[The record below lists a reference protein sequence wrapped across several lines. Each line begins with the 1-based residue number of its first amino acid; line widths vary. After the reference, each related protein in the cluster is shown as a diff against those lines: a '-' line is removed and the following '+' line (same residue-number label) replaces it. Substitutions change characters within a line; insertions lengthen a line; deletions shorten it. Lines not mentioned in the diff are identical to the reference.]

1 MNTIALGLE
10 YDGSLFSGFQ
20 SQRNE
25 LTIQNELEKALSQVA
40 DVPIR
45 VTVAGRT
52 DAKVHATQQVVSFD
66 FYGERP
72 LGAWIRGVNANM
84 HPAIRVI
91 WAEVTPVHFS
101 ARFSALWRRYIYVF
115 LESDQRSALG
125 RDFVKWQSRSL
136 DEEAMREGAQCLIG
150 EHDFSSFRG
159 SQCQSR
165 TPFRRIYALNVI
177 RKGAMVYIDVTAN
190 AFLLHMVRNIA
201 GTLASV
207 GEQMIQSKE
216 VMDILVAC
224 DRKVAPPTSG
234 SEGLYLVHVGYN
246 DIKLG
251 SRARA
256 PLILGSE
263 MLD

>member
-20 SQRNE
+20 SQRNQ

-40 DVPIR
+40 DAPIR

-72 LGAWIRGVNANM
+72 LRAWVFGVNANM

-91 WAEVTPVHFS
+91 WAEVTPVHFN

-115 LESDQRSALG
+115 LESDQRSAL
-125 RDFVKWQSRSL
+125 
-136 DEEAMREGAQCLIG
+136 
-150 EHDFSSFRG
+150 
-159 SQCQSR
+159 
-165 TPFRRIYALNVI
+165 RIYALNVI

-190 AFLLHMVRNIA
+190 AFCFIWY
-201 GTLASV
+201 
-207 GEQMIQSKE
+207 E
-216 VMDILVAC
+216 IL
-224 DRKVAPPTSG
+224 
-234 SEGLYLVHVGYN
+234 
-246 DIKLG
+246 
-251 SRARA
+251 RALWHR
-256 PLILGSE
+256 
-263 MLD
+263 